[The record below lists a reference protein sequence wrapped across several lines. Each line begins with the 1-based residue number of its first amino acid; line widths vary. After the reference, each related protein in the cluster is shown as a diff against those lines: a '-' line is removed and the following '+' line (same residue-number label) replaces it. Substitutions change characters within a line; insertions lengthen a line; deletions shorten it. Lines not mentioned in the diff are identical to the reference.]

1 MTRTISKLHHKTAAL
16 IRAAHVMLFVA
27 FSCLTPGTMPA
38 AQAGGL
44 TLVLCTGDGT
54 TTTIT
59 LDASGNPVEAQHDRC
74 DWSAGMAHVT
84 LQSPL
89 MVPAA
94 LQIRAY
100 VPTVQGAALVTGQVA
115 RSQNHPR
122 GPPVLL

>member
-1 MTRTISKLHHKTAAL
+1 MGSYMPPLHAKTTAL
-16 IRAAHVMLFVA
+16 IRAVHVLLFVV

-38 AQAGGL
+38 AQAGGI

-54 TTTIT
+54 TTVT
-59 LDASGNPVEAQHDRC
+59 LDADGNPVQVPHDRC
-74 DWSAGMAHVT
+74 DWSAGIAHAV

-100 VPTVQGAALVTGQVA
+100 VPTVPTVALVTGQPQ
-115 RSQNHPR
+115 RTQNHTR
-122 GPPVLL
+122 GPPILL

>member
-1 MTRTISKLHHKTAAL
+1 MGSFMPPLHAKTTAL
-16 IRAAHVMLFVA
+16 IRAVHVLLFVV

-38 AQAGGL
+38 AQAGGF

-54 TTTIT
+54 TTVT
-59 LDASGNPVEAQHDRC
+59 LDADGNPVEAQHDRC
-74 DWSAGMAHVT
+74 DWSAGIAHAV

-100 VPTVQGAALVTGQVA
+100 VPVVLAAALVTGQPQ
-115 RSQNHPR
+115 RTQNHTR
-122 GPPVLL
+122 GPPILL

>member
-1 MTRTISKLHHKTAAL
+1 MVSLVSRLYGKSTAL
-16 IRAAHVMLFVA
+16 VRAVHLLLFVA

-54 TTTIT
+54 TTVT
-59 LDASGNPVEAQHDRC
+59 LDADGNPVEAQHDRC
-74 DWSAGMAHVT
+74 DWSAGIAHGV

-89 MVPAA
+89 LVPAA

-100 VPTVQGAALVTGQVA
+100 VPTVQTAALVTGQQG
-115 RSQNHPR
+115 RSQNLTR
-122 GPPVLL
+122 GPPIFL

>member
-1 MTRTISKLHHKTAAL
+1 MTRTTSKLHARTTAL
-16 IRAAHVMLFVA
+16 IRAAHVLLFVA

-54 TTTIT
+54 TTIT
-59 LDASGNPVEAQHDRC
+59 LDAKGNPVEAQHAPC
-74 DWSAGMAHVT
+74 DWSAGMAHVA

-100 VPTVQGAALVTGQVA
+100 VPVVQAAALVTGQVA
-115 RSQNHPR
+115 RSQNRPR
-122 GPPVLL
+122 GPPLFL